1 MTPEELYWELNR
13 VLSSKH
19 SDNPEDTANA
29 IAALENAMRISR
41 FSPEEIINKCRQMK
55 DRLIDDGSMIPKLS
69 VAING
74 RFWEKHFVE
83 QIPFRP
89 FVVDASR
96 K

>member
-19 SDNPEDTANA
+19 SDNPDDTAAA
-29 IAALENAMRISR
+29 ISALENAMRISR
-41 FSPEEIINKCRQMK
+41 ISPEEIINKCRQMK
-55 DRLIDDGSMIPKLS
+55 AKLIEDDSMIPKLS

-74 RFWEKHFVE
+74 RFWEKSFVE

-89 FVVDASR
+89 FVIDADR